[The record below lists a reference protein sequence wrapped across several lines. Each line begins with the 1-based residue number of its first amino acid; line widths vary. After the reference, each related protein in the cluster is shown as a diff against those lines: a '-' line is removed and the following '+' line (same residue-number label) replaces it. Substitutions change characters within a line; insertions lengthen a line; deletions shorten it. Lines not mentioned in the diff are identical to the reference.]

1 MCKCKVPYSNIL
13 VVYGLCQLDISIK
26 PRICIYILYC
36 TVYSI
41 SLHTRDIAFTELWGF
56 NSKIF
61 PLQLKKLAWDPLFV
75 KQGNKWVGRWFQTT
89 PPWKPQNDGG
99 NAGERRQVSVIF
111 SPESATEMNHKIV
124 FKARFSVAK
133 QTAQSPHFKA
143 LQFKTL
149 PEIWDS
155 CKTDCAWLNNY
166 VRSFLKNSLSKKYLS
181 CCGCH
186 RSNTVAGWNPA
197 GSHRRP
203 LCSWIHIAMHW
214 SRSFPAIK
222 LHLRLKGWENQRLPW
237 VLMLRSQE
245 KNMKNPNTV
254 NPIILDMLHGGFRLQ
269 RFWRLGCRYQLPV
282 GYHFT
287 GICLDMHAFLCSSPP
302 LWGSI
307 PYAAPF

>member
-56 NSKIF
+56 KFQDFSTQSWRSWHKIPFLSSKATNGLADGSKQHH
-61 PLQLKKLAWDPLFV
+61 PLSFE
-75 KQGNKWVGRWFQTT
+75 
-89 PPWKPQNDGG
+89 PWKPQNDGG
-99 NAGERRQVSVIF
+99 NPGERRQVSVIF

-149 PEIWDS
+149 PDIWDS

-245 KNMKNPNTV
+245 KIWKIP
-254 NPIILDMLHGGFRLQ
+254 LQ
-269 RFWRLGCRYQLPV
+269 
-282 GYHFT
+282 
-287 GICLDMHAFLCSSPP
+287 
-302 LWGSI
+302 
-307 PYAAPF
+307 

>member
-1 MCKCKVPYSNIL
+1 MDFVSWIYPSSPGYVYTFYTVLYIPYLYIHEIL
-13 VVYGLCQLDISIK
+13 HSQSFEVSIARFFHFSWRSWHGIPFLSSKATNGLAD
-26 PRICIYILYC
+26 
-36 TVYSI
+36 
-41 SLHTRDIAFTELWGF
+41 G
-56 NSKIF
+56 SKQHH
-61 PLQLKKLAWDPLFV
+61 PLSFE
-75 KQGNKWVGRWFQTT
+75 
-89 PPWKPQNDGG
+89 PWKPQNDGG

-245 KNMKNPNTV
+245 KNTKNPNTV